1 MQKYLTGLEHKE
13 GDIYKVN
20 LIHYMPFDTKNGL
33 GKTVEELELNGVL
46 VDEITEVEQK
56 EGFSTTM
63 YVNKKTKEITYE
75 YVEIPLTTE
84 QQILK
89 SLKNLEQ
96 DNANINYSLMMGGLI

>member
-13 GDIYKVN
+13 GDIYKVS
-20 LIHYMPFDTKNGL
+20 LIHYMPFDEKNGL

-46 VDEITEVEQK
+46 VDKITEAEQK
-56 EGFSTTM
+56 EGFLSVM

-75 YVEIPLTTE
+75 YVEIPLTAE
-84 QQILK
+84 EQILK